1 MTDEWITIAL
11 IKGLIQALLLTE
23 ILELLAA
30 ACFPQRNKWDFLL
43 VFLVNIVTNPLVVY
57 LDYWFRFRMP
67 SVVLWI
73 AMLEFA
79 VWLSESL
86 IYRKCLKENQNP
98 FLYSLILNATSY
110 FGGMFIG
117 KFL

>member
-1 MTDEWITIAL
+1 MADEFITIIL
-11 IKGLIQALLLTE
+11 IKVLIQALLLTE

-30 ACFPQRNKWDFLL
+30 ACFPHRNKWDFLL
-43 VFLVNIVTNPLVVY
+43 VFLVNILTNPLVVY
-57 LDYWFRFRMP
+57 LDHLFRFRMP

-73 AMLEFA
+73 AILEFA

-86 IYRKCLKENQNP
+86 IYCKCLKGKQNP
-98 FLYSLILNATSY
+98 FLYSLILNAASY

>member
-43 VFLVNIVTNPLVVY
+43 VFLVNVITNPLVVY

-73 AMLEFA
+73 GALEFA
-79 VWLSESL
+79 VWFSESL
-86 IYRKCLKENQNP
+86 IYRKFLTGKQNP
-98 FLYSLILNATSY
+98 FLYSLVLNAVSY
-110 FGGMFIG
+110 FGGMLIG